1 MEYGIFT
8 TCVAL
13 SCSTSYKIVLDA
25 PTLVGLL
32 TGAVAVDEWEAHLVT
47 FFNEQ
52 PVDYIVEVMQ
62 KNNLSIDQLA
72 TVFSAMPSVLQGKNF
87 KQFLVEH
94 GAKPAP

>member
-8 TCVAL
+8 TCVAR
-13 SCSTSYKIVLDA
+13 SCSTSYKRMLDA
-25 PTLVGLL
+25 PTLVSLL
-32 TGAVAVDEWEAHLVT
+32 TGATPVNEWKAHLDT

-52 PVDYIVEVMQ
+52 PVDLILDVMRE
-62 KNNLSIDQLA
+62 NDLSIDQLA

-87 KQFLVEH
+87 KQFLAEH

>member
-8 TCVAL
+8 TCVAQ
-13 SCSTSYKIVLDA
+13 SCSTSYKKMLDA
-25 PTLVGLL
+25 PTLVSLL
-32 TGAVAVDEWEAHLVT
+32 AGAMPVDEWEAHLVT

-52 PVDYIVEVMQ
+52 PIDYIVEVMQ
-62 KNNLSIDQLA
+62 ENNLSIDQLA

-87 KQFLVEH
+87 KQFLAEQ